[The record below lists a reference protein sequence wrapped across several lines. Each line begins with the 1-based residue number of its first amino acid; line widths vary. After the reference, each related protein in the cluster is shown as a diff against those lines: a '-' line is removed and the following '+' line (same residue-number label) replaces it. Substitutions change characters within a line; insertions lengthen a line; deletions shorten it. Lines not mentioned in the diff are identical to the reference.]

1 MCLESEDTCA
11 AIYARSSRGEGNMAH
26 RLDALADLEKTNA
39 AYLHFQDGHPVRVF
53 DQPPP
58 GSFLCTWRFVF
69 KNGKHD
75 FDYDRCCKSHFPGR
89 PFSTLP
95 PSHPDDVYR
104 ASVLGKRAGS
114 EEDDI
119 AILTALT
126 AVLTASVA
134 DAVSSSAVASVED
147 SDASHSSVDKATVLD
162 SSGSEAD
169 NPNETLEVLIAPLDY
184 VPSLEDHFS

>member
-26 RLDALADLEKTNA
+26 RLDTLADLDKTEVA
-39 AYLHFQDGHPVRVF
+39 FLHFQDGHPVRLL
-53 DQPPP
+53 DRPPP
-58 GSFLCTWRFVF
+58 ASGPCCTCRFVF
-69 KNGKHD
+69 KNGKHEFD
-75 FDYDRCCKSHFPGR
+75 FA
-89 PFSTLP
+89 
-95 PSHPDDVYR
+95 
-104 ASVLGKRAGS
+104 ASCTAHWKWSPAGVFVASNDEAVGASALGEGAGA
-114 EEDDI
+114 EVDDI

-134 DAVSSSAVASVED
+134 DDVSSSAVASVED

-169 NPNETLEVLIAPLDY
+169 NSNEALEVLIAPLDY
-184 VPSLEDHFS
+184 VLSVEV

>member
-1 MCLESEDTCA
+1 MFLESEDTCV
-11 AIYARSSRGEGNMAH
+11 AISARSSRGEGSMAH
-26 RLDALADLEKTNA
+26 RLDALADLEKANA

-58 GSFLCTWRFVF
+58 GRFLCTWRFVF
-69 KNGKHD
+69 ENGKHD
-75 FDYDRCCKSHFPGR
+75 FDYDRCCRQHFPGR
-89 PFSTLP
+89 LFSTLP

-104 ASVLGKRAGS
+104 ASVSAKRAIS
-114 EEDDI
+114 EEHDI

-162 SSGSEAD
+162 ASGSEAD
-169 NPNETLEVLIAPLDY
+169 NSNEALMVLIAPLYY
-184 VPSLEDHFS
+184 VRRVDV